1 LLHGDELGELRVVV
15 ATPDEVVAEC
25 GGMEGTLACYDP
37 NTETMVVPGE
47 QPDDAEG
54 VSVSYIVAHEYGH
67 HVAANRTSRPFSA
80 LDYGPKYWASEQLVC
95 LGALQ
100 GLLAPG
106 DEGFAYAANP
116 GEAWAETYAMLK
128 YPTGREWA
136 YTERLKPTGAA
147 LKAARRDVVDPW
159 QHQKERRY
167 QGRLGAVSR
176 RSYTFKLHLDGQL
189 SLRLIGPS
197 GTDFDLAVASDGVEQ
212 GTTEAPGSRDLLRYE
227 AACRERS
234 TETVTVTVQRRSG
247 TGRFTLIARYAG

>member
-1 LLHGDELGELRVVV
+1 VV

-25 GGMEGTLACYDP
+25 GGADGTLACYDP
-37 NTETMVVPGE
+37 TSETMVVPGE

-54 VSVSYIVAHEYGH
+54 VTVSYIVAHEYGH

-95 LGALQ
+95 LGTLQ

-106 DEGFAYAANP
+106 DEGFAYSSNP

-136 YTERLKPTGAA
+136 YTDRLTPTDAA

-159 QHQKERRY
+159 ERQKERRY
-167 QGRLGAVSR
+167 HGRLGATSR
-176 RSYTFKLHLDGQL
+176 RSFRFKLRLDGQL
-189 SLRLIGPS
+189 SLRLLGPS
-197 GTDFDLAVASDGVEQ
+197 GTNFDLAVASDGVDQ
-212 GTTEAPGSRDLLRYE
+212 GSTDDAGSRDVLSYDV
-227 AACRERS
+227 ACRERS
-234 TETVTVTVQRRSG
+234 TETVTATVRRVRG
-247 TGRFTLIARYAG
+247 RGRFTLIARYAG